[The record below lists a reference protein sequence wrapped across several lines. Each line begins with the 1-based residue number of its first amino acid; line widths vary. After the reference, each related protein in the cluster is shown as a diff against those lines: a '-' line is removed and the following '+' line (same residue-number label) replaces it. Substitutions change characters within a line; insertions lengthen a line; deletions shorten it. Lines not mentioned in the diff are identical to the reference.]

1 MSSSHTL
8 GEAEEEGLRRGKWR
22 GRERFVNGIGECA
35 VEMDTSHRG
44 CIQGGGGKACLVFLH
59 IVLLHLGISIKVDF
73 VWNKLTGPGM
83 LA

>member
-59 IVLLHLGISIKVDF
+59 RATTSRDL
-73 VWNKLTGPGM
+73 NKGGLC
-83 LA
+83 LE